1 MITTRLRSHEDFGK
15 RAHLYL
21 SDPDGWEDFFGY
33 LKKAFARAL
42 ETDDFS
48 HIVTYLFSIEY
59 LFAGKGHPHYQVV
72 PGLRKRT
79 AQFLID
85 ELENVYRLT
94 GRAHILSPM
103 VRAQGL
109 ALIANFLPKIMAQ
122 EEIVSA
128 KKILPVYLLCGHTL
142 FESEFYKE
150 KGLRAIRMAQKGLF
164 VWWAEDLLNYV
175 QGTKPEAERDR
186 GLKSLLNNLTEEL
199 EAKIT
204 QGGASEASDLE
215 LLWLLVG
222 DFFWKV
228 RLSGSKVDLENLLEE
243 KKAELWHELSNVCS
257 YYIGEEDIAQRFR
270 TFIEDRLFRATRS
283 SKDQAAF

>member
-15 RAHLYL
+15 RAHIYL
-21 SDPDGWEDFFGY
+21 SDPDGWDDFFGY

-42 ETDDFS
+42 ETDDLS
-48 HIVTYLFSIEY
+48 HIATYFFSIEY
-59 LFAGKGHPHYQVV
+59 LLAGKGHPHYQVV
-72 PGLRKRT
+72 PGLRERT
-79 AQFLID
+79 AKFLID
-85 ELENVYRLT
+85 ELGNIYRLT
-94 GRAHILSPM
+94 GRAHTLSPM
-103 VRAQGL
+103 ARAQGL
-109 ALIANFLPKIMAQ
+109 ALLANFLPKIMVQ
-122 EEIVSA
+122 EKRVSA

-142 FESEFYKE
+142 FETEFYEE
-150 KGLRAIRMAQKGLF
+150 KGPRALRMAQKGLF

-175 QGTKPEAERDR
+175 QIPKPEAERDDR
-186 GLKSLLNNLTEEL
+186 LKKLLNNLTEDIET
-199 EAKIT
+199 KIT
-204 QGGASEASDLE
+204 QGETSDAE

-243 KKAELWHELSNVCS
+243 KKAKLWYELSNLCS

-283 SKDQAAF
+283 SKDQAPF